1 MNTHPLTAIDSY
13 HIGSSQHLSDHQL
26 RQLIKI
32 FDKPYRSEDAVL
44 GGRSSVAIQP
54 VAGIGSV
61 VVKYYTRGGFIRHFV
76 KRRYL
81 RWGKIR
87 SQVEFELL
95 QKVRQLGINV
105 PRPIA
110 YAYQGALFYKAWLVT
125 EEIKQ
130 HQTLAQLSLTD
141 PDQAYLLTGKAASQI
156 SILIHNEILHVDLHP
171 GNVLV
176 DHNKNIFLIDFD
188 KTRFRRLKKDALR
201 KIYIERWKRAVIK
214 HRLPDRLYKA
224 MNTALMKP
232 TETVKLE

>member
-1 MNTHPLTAIDSY
+1 MHTPLLTAIDSY
-13 HIGSSQHLSDHQL
+13 HIGSTQQLSDHQL
-26 RQLIKI
+26 RQLIQT
-32 FDKPYRSEDAVL
+32 FDKPYRPEDAVL
-44 GGRSSVAIQP
+44 GGRSSVTIQP

-61 VVKYYTRGGFIRHFV
+61 VVKYYTRGGFIHHFV

-95 QKVRQLGINV
+95 QKVRQLGINA

-130 HQTLAQLSLTD
+130 HQSLAQLSLTD
-141 PDQAYLLTGKAASQI
+141 PDQAFLLTGKTASQI

-176 DHNKNIFLIDFD
+176 DHNNDIFLIDFD
-188 KTRFRRLKKDALR
+188 KTRFKRLKKDALR
-201 KIYIERWKRAVIK
+201 KIYIDRWKRAVIK
-214 HRLPDRLYKA
+214 HRLPDKLYKT
-224 MNTALMKP
+224 MNTALMKS
-232 TETVKLE
+232 TQAAKIK

>member
-1 MNTHPLTAIDSY
+1 MNTPLLTSIDSY
-13 HIGSSQHLSDHQL
+13 HIGSSQHFSDHQL
-26 RQLIKI
+26 RQLIKT

-61 VVKYYTRGGFIRHFV
+61 VVKYYTRGGLIRHFV

-87 SQVEFELL
+87 SQAEFELL
-95 QKVRQLGINV
+95 QKVRSLGV
-105 PRPIA
+105 KAPKPIA
-110 YAYQGALFYKAWLVT
+110 YAYRGAMIYKAWLVT

-130 HQTLAQLSLTD
+130 HQTLAQLSLSD

-156 SILIHNEILHVDLHP
+156 SILINNEILHVDLHP

-188 KTRFRRLKKDALR
+188 KTSFRRLKQDALR

-224 MNTALMKP
+224 MDTALLKS
-232 TETVKLE
+232 TQAAKIK